1 MSADIESEM
10 MAAGAALASI
20 FTTPPPESRPMRFG
34 TVSSVS
40 GARLSVTVGGATLA
54 GLPMTTSCSGAK
66 AGDRCIV
73 QAVGPVA
80 VVTGIIAK

>member
-1 MSADIESEM
+1 MNGDIESEM
-10 MAAGAALASI
+10 IAAGSALAGI
-20 FTTPPPESRPMRFG
+20 FRAPPSESRPVRFG
-34 TVSSVS
+34 TVVAAS
-40 GARLSVTVGGATLA
+40 GARLDVSVGGATLK

-73 QAVGPVA
+73 HAVGPIA